1 MGSRL
6 RLALSSTCIVALGMG
21 FWYFTRASGWGSL
34 GAPTRLSSLG
44 ADVFFLNVPEIVR
57 RGPPRLVVVRFDQ
70 PVELVPHH
78 YNSDNLSGPKVVE
91 DWAQLLGAPVVFNA
105 GQFDENFQ
113 YMGWLKGRGT
123 WLNEQRKPAWM
134 GLLVSTPM
142 QGGPWAQIVDLQNSD
157 PNIADRYFNVVQSM
171 MLVDDGA
178 RVRVRQTDLAA
189 CRTLVAEDQQGRILV
204 IATEGATTLHDLA
217 SWLPNSGLGIVRA
230 MNLDGG
236 IESQLA
242 INTPDLTLTFYG
254 QYGTDS
260 TVFEARQLV
269 RYPLPA
275 VIAVRPMPK
284 L

>member
-6 RLALSSTCIVALGMG
+6 RLAVCCTLLVVLGVG
-21 FWYFTRASGWGSL
+21 LWYFTRASGWGSL

-57 RGPPRLVVVRFDQ
+57 RGPPRLVVVRFEQ

-78 YNSDNLSGPKVVE
+78 YSAENLSGPKVVE
-91 DWAQLLGAPVVFNA
+91 EWAQLLGAPVVFNA

-113 YMGWLKGRGT
+113 YMGWLKARGT
-123 WLNEQRKPAWM
+123 WLSEQRKPAWM

-157 PNIADRYFNVVQSM
+157 PNVAERYFNVVQSM
-171 MLVDDGA
+171 MLVDEGA
-178 RVRVRQTDLAA
+178 RVRVRQSGLAA

-217 SWLPNSGLGIVRA
+217 SWLPTSGLGIVRA

-269 RYPLPA
+269 RYPLPS